1 VIKGTGIEPI
11 MKLRAIAVM
20 VAAGLMATSAVA
32 QQLGEVGEAFVRAV
46 KERDGEKVDE
56 LLQDKGMTLINTRNV
71 NGETALMIT
80 VARRDSTWTSFLLS
94 NGADPNIANR
104 NGDTPLIMAAR
115 IGYLEAA
122 QWLLAKKARIDEAN
136 RMGETPL
143 IIAVQGRYTPV
154 VKYLLS
160 KGANP
165 DKTDN
170 AAGYSA
176 RDYAK
181 RDSRNPEI
189 LRLIEAA
196 TKKPAAATA
205 AK

>member
-1 VIKGTGIEPI
+1 
-11 MKLRAIAVM
+11 MKLRTIALTI
-20 VAAGLMATSAVA
+20 AAGLMATSAMA
-32 QQLGEVGEAFVRAV
+32 QLGEAGETFVRAV
-46 KERDGEKVDE
+46 KEKDGEKVDE

-80 VARRDSTWTSFLLS
+80 VARRDNTWTAFLLS
-94 NGADPNIANR
+94 NGADPNIVNGY
-104 NGDTPLIMAAR
+104 GDTPLIMAAR

-122 QWLLAKKARIDEAN
+122 QWLVGKKARVDEAN

-143 IIAVQGRYTPV
+143 ILAVQGRHTAL

-196 TKKPAAATA
+196 TKKPAAASN
-205 AK
+205 

>member
-1 VIKGTGIEPI
+1 
-11 MKLRAIAVM
+11 MKLRVMAVAI
-20 VAAGLMATSAVA
+20 AAGLMATSVAA

-46 KERDGEKVDE
+46 KEKDGAKVDE

-104 NGDTPLIMAAR
+104 SGDTPLIMAAR

-122 QWLLAKKARIDEAN
+122 QWLVGKKARVDEAN

-154 VKYLLS
+154 VRYLLS